1 MGLQSIRALQRRVHA
16 ISLLTLAGLALLTL
30 PTFAQQN
37 LNSVSATK
45 GECKLELA
53 GADFG
58 CKGIVTYSNFK
69 NGRELFN
76 FPADEIATVGIAGP
90 TLETARDGTATL
102 TINHIYL
109 NQNLVKADGQC
120 SIQLPTGGSDRTSIE
135 CKSVLQDGRKL
146 LVQFSSEVEWKALF
160 GSLRRP
166 GDVSSAADDECVDLV
181 KFYGFL
187 TRAQSQCGYKF
198 SDASLRQKA
207 KQCESHTTQERLEE
221 VNREGMSTFD
231 RNEEERGHA
240 KVCAD
245 ALKDFPDALRK

>member
-76 FPADEIATVGIAGP
+76 FPANEIATVGVAGP
-90 TLETARDGTATL
+90 TLEIKDGTATL
-102 TINHIYL
+102 TIDHIYL

-146 LVQFSSEVEWKALF
+146 LVQFSSEAEWKALF
-160 GSLRRP
+160 GSLPR
-166 GDVSSAADDECVDLV
+166 
-181 KFYGFL
+181 
-187 TRAQSQCGYKF
+187 
-198 SDASLRQKA
+198 
-207 KQCESHTTQERLEE
+207 KQR
-221 VNREGMSTFD
+221 
-231 RNEEERGHA
+231 
-240 KVCAD
+240 
-245 ALKDFPDALRK
+245 